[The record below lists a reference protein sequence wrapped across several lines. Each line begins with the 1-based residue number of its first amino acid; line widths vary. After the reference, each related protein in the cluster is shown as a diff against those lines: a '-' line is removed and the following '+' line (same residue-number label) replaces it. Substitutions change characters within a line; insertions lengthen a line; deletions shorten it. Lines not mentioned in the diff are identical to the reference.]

1 MDMFHRPLRAR
12 ESSLDSLSLDSLLL
26 ELASLLEELPS
37 SLLVDCCSDFEL
49 FEVSESLESEEA
61 SLFSSL
67 LLLLLESVS
76 SLVLARFL
84 LCADMGGGV
93 IVN

>member
-67 LLLLLESVS
+67 LLLLLLESVS

-84 LCADMGGGV
+84 LCADMGGEGHC
-93 IVN
+93 

>member
-26 ELASLLEELPS
+26 ELASLLEELSS

-84 LCADMGGGV
+84 LCADMGGEGHC
-93 IVN
+93 